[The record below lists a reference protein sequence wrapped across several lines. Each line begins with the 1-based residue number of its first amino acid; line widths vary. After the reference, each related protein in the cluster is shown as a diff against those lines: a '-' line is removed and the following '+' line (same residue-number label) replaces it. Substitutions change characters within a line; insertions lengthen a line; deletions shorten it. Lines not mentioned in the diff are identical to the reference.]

1 MTHEWRMN
9 MVAKTYFKGHF
20 ALFIFIAAC
29 FAYFNLTIV
38 QANAATDS
46 NLRASSIEALM
57 KSFASAKPELISQA
71 RKKFVAPN
79 SSADIFAEMVENHFR
94 GTQYLKTQDNYGNT
108 SPTAL
113 DLPGKLK
120 LTNKKSLFQLDSTFD
135 RIDGKY
141 TDFKLNNK
149 GKITTFSLGI
159 SGQKPSSI
167 KNDISR
173 VSSNYKDSGVT
184 ISSGIHWNIQNSSS
198 FVQLNFKNDF
208 AGPRSWSYAKG
219 WVRDADGVNH
229 PVITGPLGCTQSGG
243 STVIEASTNSVTK
256 IVKGTTNVLVV
267 PMFRDCL
274 GRSYDP
280 VYVTFLVN

>member
-9 MVAKTYFKGHF
+9 MVAKTYFQGHF

-149 GKITTFSLGI
+149 
-159 SGQKPSSI
+159 
-167 KNDISR
+167 
-173 VSSNYKDSGVT
+173 V
-184 ISSGIHWNIQNSSS
+184 
-198 FVQLNFKNDF
+198 
-208 AGPRSWSYAKG
+208 
-219 WVRDADGVNH
+219 
-229 PVITGPLGCTQSGG
+229 
-243 STVIEASTNSVTK
+243 
-256 IVKGTTNVLVV
+256 
-267 PMFRDCL
+267 
-274 GRSYDP
+274 
-280 VYVTFLVN
+280 